1 MRPEG
6 RPLILHLLLHVGNFL
21 VEGQVGVLQVLD
33 LGDQGLD
40 PGLGLGQLVG
50 SIVVRTPEKT
60 TTSVFLKVIFPNVLM
75 NFDTFRN
82 IDLMIISPKKSSFHL
97 FNCINFQ
104 HIS

>member
-60 TTSVFLKVIFPNVLM
+60 TNVFLKVKFPNVLM

-82 IDLMIISPKKSSFHL
+82 IELMIISPKKIELEF
-97 FNCINFQ
+97 FGRVRVRPIFF
-104 HIS
+104 

>member
-60 TTSVFLKVIFPNVLM
+60 TNVVFTCLTASIFN
-75 NFDTFRN
+75 TFLN
-82 IDLMIISPKKSSFHL
+82 TIYCYLPLFTFLWIIVFAGP
-97 FNCINFQ
+97 
-104 HIS
+104 